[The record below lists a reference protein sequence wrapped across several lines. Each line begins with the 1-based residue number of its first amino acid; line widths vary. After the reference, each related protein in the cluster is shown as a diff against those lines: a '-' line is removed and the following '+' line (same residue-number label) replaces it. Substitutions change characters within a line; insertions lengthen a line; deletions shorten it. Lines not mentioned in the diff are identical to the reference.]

1 MGCYLW
7 GRTESDMTEVTQQ
20 QIGILGSHAIRG
32 DTLQYQR
39 LYINSNDNYLW
50 RKVDASH
57 VVSGNFDS

>member
-1 MGCYLW
+1 
-7 GRTESDMTEVTQQ
+7 MTEVTQQ

-57 VVSGNFDS
+57 VASGNFDS